1 MISCRSF
8 LSRSLQLCKMIL
20 VQQTPKG
27 PPSLP
32 SHFSHL
38 GRLWLGFGRRMLW
51 SNLGLQKVHMKRS
64 CDRATTVHN
73 LNFSTVTSLPV
84 FSLFPFHP
92 SKSKELLEAATA
104 LPWAELSFRCQR
116 SSRARQ
122 DVAWALP
129 EWLWIWGPRKQTR
142 EEEKQEEI
150 GVKKAPRLKASSIQ
164 KHSSEPLTK
173 PTRTRFR
180 KKMSVL
186 KLRVRSTALAPAV
199 RVSCSKNQNPYDSR
213 WDQTKSAILLGP
225 YLWLF
230 SKPHLRSAAAG
241 APILLYPSHPSPRSP
256 SGSCT

>member
-1 MISCRSF
+1 MALKGSHVAF
-8 LSRSLQLCKMIL
+8 HLQTL
-20 VQQTPKG
+20 
-27 PPSLP
+27 
-32 SHFSHL
+32 
-38 GRLWLGFGRRMLW
+38 
-51 SNLGLQKVHMKRS
+51 
-64 CDRATTVHN
+64 DRATTFHN

-84 FSLFPFHP
+84 FPLFPFHP

-186 KLRVRSTALAPAV
+186 KLRVRSTALAPAGRV
-199 RVSCSKNQNPYDSR
+199 RVARTRTPMILAGIKPSLQSYWDLIYGCSASPTFAAPQQVLPFCFILHTPRHVHHPVLAPNSR
-213 WDQTKSAILLGP
+213 SLNDGANLGKLGIDIISTAVAVSLAIFVDRWFGTP
-225 YLWLF
+225 
-230 SKPHLRSAAAG
+230 SLRA
-241 APILLYPSHPSPRSP
+241 
-256 SGSCT
+256 TEK